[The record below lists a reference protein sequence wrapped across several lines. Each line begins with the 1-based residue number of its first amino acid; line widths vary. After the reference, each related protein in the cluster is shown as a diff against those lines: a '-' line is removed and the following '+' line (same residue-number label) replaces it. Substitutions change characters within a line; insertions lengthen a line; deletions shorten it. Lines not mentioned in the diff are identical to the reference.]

1 MLLQFTPHPHAC
13 AKWCIYPTYDFTHCT
28 VDSLENITHSAVYC
42 VLTFKCYYGL
52 APGKSVL
59 LRYGF
64 PIKCTNVVFADDN
77 ETIREIHAEYDP
89 EKKTKP
95 KGVLHWVAESSPGKE
110 PIKIE
115 NPAKLNDKWLTDI
128 NSNSKVVVSDAYAGS
143 ILKDAVVGDRFQFE
157 RLGYFA
163 VDKTLSLG
171 SLCLTGRSH
180 SETATGKV
188 GSKITDW
195 LIIKTM
201 WERKYI

>member
-1 MLLQFTPHPHAC
+1 MLLQFTPHPHAGD
-13 AKWCIYPTYDFTHCT
+13 KWCIYPTYDFAHCT
-28 VDSLENITHSAVYC
+28 VDSLENITHSVC
-42 VLTFKCYYGL
+42 PLSRMKDSKGYYGL

-128 NSNSKVVVSDAYAGS
+128 NPNSKVVVSDAYAGS

-163 VDKTLSLG
+163 VDKDSEPGKLVFNRTVTLRDSY
-171 SLCLTGRSH
+171 
-180 SETATGKV
+180 GKV
-188 GSKITDW
+188 GNHRLVDYKNDVGKKIH
-195 LIIKTM
+195 
-201 WERKYI
+201 